1 VALQAE
7 IRVSW
12 WPGVV
17 SVVKVRRG
25 VEVLE
30 KRREWGEGVRWR
42 RMAWVWEVERW
53 IWGFVDRRAQRET

>member
-1 VALQAE
+1 MALQAE

-30 KRREWGEGVRWR
+30 KRREGGEGVRWR
-42 RMAWVWEVERW
+42 WMAWVWEVERW
-53 IWGFVDRRAQRET
+53 IWGFVARRAQRET